1 MLSPSVG
8 KEKRQTEAK
17 KRFGVTVEYG
27 WMAGMANEAF
37 LAVKRL
43 SC

>member
-17 KRFGVTVEYG
+17 KRFGVVIGYV

-37 LAVKRL
+37 LAV
-43 SC
+43 